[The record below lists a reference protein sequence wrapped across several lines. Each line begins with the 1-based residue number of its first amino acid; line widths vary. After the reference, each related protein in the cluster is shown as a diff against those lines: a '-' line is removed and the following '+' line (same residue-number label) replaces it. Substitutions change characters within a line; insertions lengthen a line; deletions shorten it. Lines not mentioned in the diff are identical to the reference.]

1 MYIYIKIIIC
11 LRHRL
16 MPSTSR
22 CLSIHWAY
30 QIKWVIHWML
40 CLKIGTWIM
49 IWLVVSTPLK
59 NNSQLGWLFPI
70 IIWENKTCSK
80 PPTRWWI
87 MDSHHIFPILQWPEL
102 AGTFFRIFRHTHKRG
117 TGLGCVLPKG
127 NSGNPQKVGHPE
139 LVAKTNHV
147 SHAGKTWYFSFFL
160 GIPRKEPVAT
170 DCMVCMVYNSTLP
183 ICWPHSGSF
192 SILQPQASAFFRS
205 FSAFAS
211 ASFCRICRKISR
223 KNHSQISADSAKSTP
238 WTTQFQPW
246 FLVRV
251 KVYLYKCAWGLSEAR
266 LPFPSPNSGTKLITS
281 TRNDLHEAGS
291 TEFLYRK
298 TLPSTRFSL
307 SI

>member
-1 MYIYIKIIIC
+1 MFQTTNQMMDHGFSSYFPHFAMARTC
-11 LRHRL
+11 RDFLPHFQTHPQTWHRSR
-16 MPSTSR
+16 MCSAKGQFWQPSS
-22 CLSIHWAY
+22 
-30 QIKWVIHWML
+30 
-40 CLKIGTWIM
+40 
-49 IWLVVSTPLK
+49 
-59 NNSQLGWLFPI
+59 
-70 IIWENKTCSK
+70 SK
-80 PPTRWWI
+80 
-87 MDSHHIFPILQWPEL
+87 
-102 AGTFFRIFRHTHKRG
+102 
-117 TGLGCVLPKG
+117 
-127 NSGNPQKVGHPE
+127 KVGHPE

-223 KNHSQISADSAKSTP
+223 NQP
-238 WTTQFQPW
+238 PGLPETQFQPW